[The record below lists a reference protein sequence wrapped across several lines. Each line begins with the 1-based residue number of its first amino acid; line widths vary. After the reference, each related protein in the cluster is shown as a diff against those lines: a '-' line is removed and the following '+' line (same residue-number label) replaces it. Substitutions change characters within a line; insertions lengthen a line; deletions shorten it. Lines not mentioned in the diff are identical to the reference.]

1 MMKTV
6 FSPSAT
12 MSFFSSKFFSFL
24 WEAKEKLA
32 SVPFFFFLLLFCAR
46 VRCLLSIFSF
56 VSFCILCHKLPP
68 LEFVGFREPRPL
80 FTTLRVGAR

>member
-32 SVPFFFFLLLFCAR
+32 SVPFFFFFFCCFSARACAVCCLFSHLLASVFCATSYPPSNLWDLGNP
-46 VRCLLSIFSF
+46 VLFS
-56 VSFCILCHKLPP
+56 LP
-68 LEFVGFREPRPL
+68 
-80 FTTLRVGAR
+80 